1 MVCIGIAVKR
11 TMYQCKVDVD
21 MLNTNTLFTVFSISI
36 STLYVD
42 TLYVWY
48 SMEKWAGDL
57 LFGLKLVKLSIL
69 SMLFI

>member
-21 MLNTNTLFTVFSISI
+21 MLNANTLFTVFSISI